1 MSIQISDKSF
11 EGFKQAYATLSA
23 AVTKFQA
30 QAEGAGGKVGT
41 ILTQEIYDTARQ
53 MLEAGAVLAQEATAK
68 VADVVAEVTGAKKP
82 AAKKAAKPAAAAK
95 KPAAKAPAKKASV
108 KAAKPAAKKPAAKTA
123 AANK

>member
-68 VADVVAEVTGAKKP
+68 VADVVAEVTGQGSCPGEESSGEKGCREICSQERRSR
-82 AAKKAAKPAAAAK
+82 KARCEKGCEGPGK
-95 KPAAKAPAKKASV
+95 EGCSKARS
-108 KAAKPAAKKPAAKTA
+108 
-123 AANK
+123 

>member
-82 AAKKAAKPAAAAK
+82 AAKKTTTAKRPAAKKTTTAAK
-95 KPAAKAPAKKASV
+95 KPAARKKD
-108 KAAKPAAKKPAAKTA
+108 TE
-123 AANK
+123 

>member
-53 MLEAGAVLAQEATAK
+53 CS
-68 VADVVAEVTGAKKP
+68 KP
-82 AAKKAAKPAAAAK
+82 VRCLHRKQRPRSLTSLRK
-95 KPAAKAPAKKASV
+95 
-108 KAAKPAAKKPAAKTA
+108 
-123 AANK
+123 

>member
-82 AAKKAAKPAAAAK
+82 AAKKAAKPEAAAK
-95 KPAAKAPAKKASV
+95 
-108 KAAKPAAKKPAAKTA
+108 KPAAKKPAAKKA
-123 AANK
+123 AAKK

>member
-68 VADVVAEVTGAKKP
+68 VVDVVAEVTGAKKP

-95 KPAAKAPAKKASV
+95 SPQPRKLPRRRKLR
-108 KAAKPAAKKPAAKTA
+108 
-123 AANK
+123 

>member
-82 AAKKAAKPAAAAK
+82 AAKKYGKPQSRQLPPK
-95 KPAAKAPAKKASV
+95 SPQPRKLPRRRKLR
-108 KAAKPAAKKPAAKTA
+108 
-123 AANK
+123 